1 MGYLLNKKVYFP
13 TWMENAANTLNAN
26 LKLWLSNTTSN
37 FGPVQG
43 REICGASS
51 ARQPILLAKTTAVG
65 ARRPTLC
72 CCPSIHLL
80 ALPVTSLTA
89 SVRQHP
95 FCPSTHSLS
104 AKTPAVV
111 ARQPY
116 RCLARPPPHSL
127 CPSTQSLYLQVDS
140 ITVSARRPN
149 HCRPKFP
156 LYLPVESLSLCPS
169 SHSLPTKVP
178 NEVARQLIYC
188 LWLSNP

>member
-1 MGYLLNKKVYFP
+1 MVSH
-13 TWMENAANTLNAN
+13 EA
-26 LKLWLSNTTSN
+26 TSKYSTHQTIS
-37 FGPVQG
+37 FLHSHFLPVDPFTVSIRKG
-43 REICGASS
+43 VRLV
-51 ARQPILLAKTTAVG
+51 ARPPPHS

-72 CCPSIHLL
+72 FCPSIHLL
-80 ALPVTSLTA
+80 PLPVTSLTA

-95 FCPSTHSLS
+95 LCPSTHSLS

-111 ARQPY
+111 ARRPY

-127 CPSTQSLYLQVDS
+127 CPSTQSLYLPVDS
-140 ITVSARRPN
+140 LTVSARRPN

-169 SHSLPTKVP
+169 SHLLPTKMP